1 MGRADRIAFIKLGR
15 FSHTNESVLAL
26 LKREFPRCDIDV
38 IDVRQLDFFRPLRLA
53 PLAWSALRQHGP
65 GMFASKMQLGKALI
79 STAEFFQR
87 SRPSLLQ
94 RLQSSRYLFTFQTQG
109 LFDASV
115 PGTPHFVYTD
125 HTHLANLHYPAF
137 DRSRLLPPEW
147 VANERTAYRHA
158 TVNLTM
164 SSNVATSLIE
174 QYGCRSDQVECVYVG
189 TNAHLPERVDHSERR
204 EDRPIILFVG
214 IAWER
219 KGGPVL
225 VEAFK
230 RLRQTHPNA
239 ELLIVGC
246 SPRVDVPGCSVV
258 GRVPLKEVGRYYER
272 ASIFCVPTRIE
283 PFGIVFLEAFA
294 HELPVVATRI
304 GALPDFVIDDE
315 TGYLVPP
322 DDPDALAQRLS
333 DLLADPGK
341 RRIFGERGREL
352 VRSRYN
358 WNATGTAI
366 RAVIERHV

>member
-1 MGRADRIAFIKLGR
+1 MRRTDRIAFIKLGR
-15 FSHTNESVLAL
+15 FSYTNESVLAL
-26 LKREFPRCDIDV
+26 LRREFPACDIDV
-38 IDVRQLDFFRPLRLA
+38 VDVRELDFFQPLRLA

-65 GMFASKMQLGKALI
+65 GMFASRMQLGKALI
-79 STAEFFQR
+79 STADFFAR
-87 SRPSLLQ
+87 SRASLLQ
-94 RLQSSRYLFTFQTQG
+94 RLQGSRYLFTFQTQG

-115 PGTPHFVYTD
+115 PGTPHFLYTD

-137 DRSRLLPPEW
+137 DRSRLLPAEW
-147 VANERTAYRHA
+147 VESERGAYRNA

-164 SSNVATSLIE
+164 SSNIASSLVE
-174 QYGCRSDQVECVYVG
+174 QYGCRRDQVECVYVG
-189 TNAHLPERVDHSERR
+189 TNAQLPERVDRSQRR

-225 VEAFK
+225 IEAFR
-230 RLRQTHPNA
+230 RLRHEHPDA
-239 ELLIVGC
+239 QLVIVGC
-246 SPRVDVPGCSVV
+246 SPRVDVPGCNVV
-258 GRVPLKEVGRYYER
+258 GRVPLREVGRYYER

-304 GALPDFVIDDE
+304 GALPDFVIEHE

-333 DLLADPGK
+333 ELLSDPA
-341 RRIFGERGREL
+341 RRRAFGERGREL
-352 VRSRYN
+352 VRTRYN
-358 WNATGTAI
+358 WNATGAAI
-366 RAVIERHV
+366 RSAIERHL